1 MTNEHI
7 HLPPEVKSQ
16 LEHRNDRPNV
26 VGVLLSIKT
35 MEAVKASPK
44 LSALADRTRK
54 VCTRLIQSP
63 QFAPVLL
70 AAILVWEFGDLLFGA
85 SKKLLWYDELL
96 TFHVSGL
103 QPFSVFWRA
112 LKAGADGM
120 PLGYYLLVRLVR
132 ILPGDPL
139 VTLRLPSIVG
149 YLMTLLA
156 VYWFARK
163 RLPAFAGLAAVFL
176 TTLSPFRGYAIE
188 ARSYALLVGFLAIAA
203 VLWQRIDEKRFMT
216 PLFALFLT
224 LVVAF
229 HYLAVV
235 ALAPFGI
242 AELVWTL
249 RSRRIR
255 WRVWATCVLAT
266 APFFI
271 SLPIIQHYKDLFGKN
286 FWSQSSW
293 GMLLSTYGFYAGL
306 DTPWAVFLFTLVLIA
321 FLWLVVDN
329 GLLPM
334 WQTTR
339 EGSPNENNF
348 TPPEVVLFSGFLCFP
363 ALLIVLTK
371 LLHSGYTPRYGWPAI
386 LGLVWGSVYLVR
398 TIWLKSFSIY
408 LLVALMIAFA
418 YQGVSDVRKLS
429 KARSSTIDERWIS
442 LAELS
447 RSEPGIPVVIGSPI
461 VYLEAAEYAP
471 PELRDRIVDVVDE
484 YTAARLVHA
493 DTADRTNR
501 LLSQFIPLHVEDR
514 AAFQAAHQKFILR
527 SDGNFDW
534 FTEYVLE
541 QKFHMRLLSR
551 DTWSSLYIAER

>member
-1 MTNEHI
+1 MI
-7 HLPPEVKSQ
+7 
-16 LEHRNDRPNV
+16 
-26 VGVLLSIKT
+26 LSSKT
-35 MEAVKASPK
+35 MEAVKASPER
-44 LSALADRTRK
+44 SALADRARDA
-54 VCTRLIQSP
+54 CARLIQSP

-70 AAILVWEFGDLLFGA
+70 AAILVWEFGDLLFEAG
-85 SKKLLWYDELL
+85 KRLFWYDELL

-103 QPFSVFWRA
+103 QPFSVFWSA

-120 PLGYYLLVRLVR
+120 PLGYYLLIRLVR
-132 ILPGDPL
+132 MLPGDPL
-139 VTLRLPSIVG
+139 VTLRLPSILG
-149 YLMTLLA
+149 YLMTLVG
-156 VYWFARK
+156 VYWFVRK

-176 TTLSPFRGYAIE
+176 TTLSPFRAYAIE
-188 ARSYALLVGFLAIAA
+188 ARSYALLVGSLAIAA

-224 LVVAF
+224 LAVVF

-242 AELVWTL
+242 AELIWTL
-249 RSRRIR
+249 WSRRIR
-255 WRVWATCVLAT
+255 WKVWAACVLAT
-266 APFFI
+266 APFFM

-286 FWSQSSW
+286 FWSQSNW
-293 GMLLSTYGFYAGL
+293 GMLISTYGFYVGL
-306 DTPWAVFLFTLVLIA
+306 DPKWAVLLLTFVLIA
-321 FLWLVVDN
+321 FLWLIVDE
-329 GLLPM
+329 GLLAVWHTP
-334 WQTTR
+334 R
-339 EGSPNENNF
+339 EASPAEKNF
-348 TPPEVVLFSGFLCFP
+348 TPAEIILFSVFLCFP

-386 LGLVWGSVYLVR
+386 LGLVWGTVYLAR
-398 TIWLKSFSIY
+398 TVWRKPTSIY
-408 LLVALMIAFA
+408 VLMALMIAFA

-429 KARSSTIDERWIS
+429 RARSSTIDERWTS

-484 YTAARLVHA
+484 DTAARLVHA

-501 LLSQFIPLHVEDR
+501 LLSQYIPLHVEDR
-514 AAFQAAHQKFILR
+514 AAFQAAHRKFVLR

-534 FTEYVLE
+534 FTEYALE

-551 DTWSSLYIAER
+551 DTWSSLYIVER